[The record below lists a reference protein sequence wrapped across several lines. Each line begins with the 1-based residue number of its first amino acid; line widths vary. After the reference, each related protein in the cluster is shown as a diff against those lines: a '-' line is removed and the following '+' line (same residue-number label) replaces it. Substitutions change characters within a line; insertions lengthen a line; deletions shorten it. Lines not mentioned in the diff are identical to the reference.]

1 MDKFTIFGHRACGFC
16 HQAKAVLQT
25 NAIEFIYI
33 DIHEE
38 GISQEDLSKKIGQP
52 AKTVPQILHNDLY
65 IGGYQELIKDL
76 KKEKLLT

>member
-38 GISQEDLSKKIGQP
+38 GISQEDLSKK
-52 AKTVPQILHNDLY
+52 
-65 IGGYQELIKDL
+65 
-76 KKEKLLT
+76 